1 MSILQS
7 LASEWAAQIVC
18 AVADVNEDGAAGTY
32 TVKVPLPE
40 NTLLLNVIWS
50 NDVLWGAGTSA
61 TLNVGDDTDAALFMN
76 AVDVKAGPAAGRSL
90 TPAQGEGSMLFADV
104 APGFYPDGGN
114 VIAEVVTVGAD
125 SSLGRSHLTVIYA
138 VMPPIHPV
146 AVKV

>member
-1 MSILQS
+1 
-7 LASEWAAQIVC
+7 
-18 AVADVNEDGAAGTY
+18 
-32 TVKVPLPE
+32 
-40 NTLLLNVIWS
+40 
-50 NDVLWGAGTSA
+50 
-61 TLNVGDDTDAALFMN
+61 
-76 AVDVKAGPAAGRSL
+76 
-90 TPAQGEGSMLFADV
+90 MLFADV